1 MANDSEEMQVWYVT
15 PDTEGK
21 NNRIV
26 FDDSDDML
34 EYAHDVLDA
43 LFDRLG
49 TEDEEDCEI
58 LTIERGKRTRGPW
71 GAIAKVNGGDGR
83 YDLHGE
89 VCLNGDGNT
98 PPSEDPRDW
107 QGECW
112 AEDGRY
118 YYGPESDLDLMEVQ
132 E

>member
-1 MANDSEEMQVWYVT
+1 MAIDSEEMQVWYVS

-34 EYAHDVLDA
+34 EYAHEVLDA

-58 LTIERGKRTRGPW
+58 LTIEQSKMTRGEW
-71 GAIAKVNGGDGR
+71 RAIAKVNGGDN
-83 YDLHGE
+83 E
-89 VCLNGDGNT
+89 
-98 PPSEDPRDW
+98 
-107 QGECW
+107 
-112 AEDGRY
+112 
-118 YYGPESDLDLMEVQ
+118 
-132 E
+132 